1 MSRQYLNAAKVV
13 DGVINEKKSFKSV
26 CATMKI
32 GKTEYALAAETLKN
46 KSLLDEV
53 FKRSKVSADSLSV
66 RYGLLLVMS
75 YELLLGKQKIDSGG
89 VVKRKLKEIQS
100 ILKSHLDQILL
111 EKYCDDPNSNIG
123 MNTPSSSFV
132 SIHHQQS
139 MKNQMKY
146 IRVNEIKINKMN
158 SLALVQKFCPSA
170 HYDSH
175 ISTLL
180 CLPDNYKGLISF

>member
-32 GKTEYALAAETLKN
+32 GKAEYALAAETLKN